1 MGMFDD
7 LNSTQESTGS
17 GMFADLQPK
26 GGGASG
32 GWDAPRKWSDVPMEA
47 LRNTPQSAGHFV
59 GGLANA
65 VMHPIDT
72 LTGLGDAMV
81 GGTRK
86 IAPSLIGVIDKF
98 ADPSVINRQ
107 NNTANALGGA
117 MKDRYGSM
125 DGVKNTLA
133 TDPVGALADL
143 STVLTGGAAAA
154 TKAPMVS
161 SALQKAATLTNPLSV
176 VAPAARGL
184 GRVVETPASAVL
196 GVSTG
201 VGQDTIRNAAKAG
214 FNKDASF
221 MNNISGK
228 TGMSDVLDTVQLNL
242 QNMGAKKA
250 ADYRSGKIDI
260 KNTAAVMV
268 TAELP
273 GFAKPGQKIDVTVS
287 AIGKASN
294 LRGGTL
300 LLTSLRGVDGEIYAI
315 SQGSLAATGIDA
327 TAAAG
332 SKVVIGVPTS
342 ARIPQGATVERIV
355 DNPFDKAD
363 RVILNV
369 RDSDFT
375 TTTAIV
381 NVINTRFGADVARAM
396 DGVTVSLQ
404 APQDLTQRVAF
415 MSMVEN
421 MDVMPGE
428 PSARVVV
435 NARTGTVVISRN
447 VRVTAAAVSHG
458 TISVSVAVTNEISQP
473 GPFSNGTTAAV
484 QNAEVAVS
492 EPNKPMF
499 MFNPGVDLRQIV
511 DAVNQVGA
519 TPSALIAILEA
530 LKSAGSLRADLLV
543 I

>member
-1 MGMFDD
+1 
-7 LNSTQESTGS
+7 
-17 GMFADLQPK
+17 
-26 GGGASG
+26 
-32 GWDAPRKWSDVPMEA
+32 
-47 LRNTPQSAGHFV
+47 
-59 GGLANA
+59 
-65 VMHPIDT
+65 
-72 LTGLGDAMV
+72 
-81 GGTRK
+81 
-86 IAPSLIGVIDKF
+86 
-98 ADPSVINRQ
+98 
-107 NNTANALGGA
+107 
-117 MKDRYGSM
+117 
-125 DGVKNTLA
+125 
-133 TDPVGALADL
+133 
-143 STVLTGGAAAA
+143 
-154 TKAPMVS
+154 
-161 SALQKAATLTNPLSV
+161 
-176 VAPAARGL
+176 
-184 GRVVETPASAVL
+184 
-196 GVSTG
+196 
-201 VGQDTIRNAAKAG
+201 
-214 FNKDASF
+214 
-221 MNNISGK
+221 
-228 TGMSDVLDTVQLNL
+228 
-242 QNMGAKKA
+242 
-250 ADYRSGKIDI
+250 
-260 KNTAAVMV
+260 MV

-499 MFNPGVDLRQIV
+499 LFNPGVDLRQIV

>member
-1 MGMFDD
+1 MKSWLSLFLALSLLSGNASADRIKD
-7 LNSTQESTGS
+7 LASVAAMRSNQLIGYGLVVGLAGTGDGADVSFTAQSMKTLLNRLGVTLEGALSDFETTASTG
-17 GMFADLQPK
+17 K
-26 GGGASG
+26 
-32 GWDAPRKWSDVPMEA
+32 V
-47 LRNTPQSAGHFV
+47 
-59 GGLANA
+59 
-65 VMHPIDT
+65 
-72 LTGLGDAMV
+72 
-81 GGTRK
+81 
-86 IAPSLIGVIDKF
+86 
-98 ADPSVINRQ
+98 
-107 NNTANALGGA
+107 
-117 MKDRYGSM
+117 
-125 DGVKNTLA
+125 
-133 TDPVGALADL
+133 
-143 STVLTGGAAAA
+143 
-154 TKAPMVS
+154 
-161 SALQKAATLTNPLSV
+161 
-176 VAPAARGL
+176 
-184 GRVVETPASAVL
+184 
-196 GVSTG
+196 
-201 VGQDTIRNAAKAG
+201 
-214 FNKDASF
+214 
-221 MNNISGK
+221 
-228 TGMSDVLDTVQLNL
+228 
-242 QNMGAKKA
+242 
-250 ADYRSGKIDI
+250 DI

-342 ARIPQGATVERIV
+342 TRIPQGATVERIV
-355 DNPFDKAD
+355 DNPFDKAE

-381 NVINTRFGADVARAM
+381 NVINNRFGADVARAM

-415 MSMVEN
+415 LSMVEN
-421 MDVMPGE
+421 MDEMPGE

-473 GPFSNGTTAAV
+473 NAFSGGTTAAV
-484 QNAEVAVS
+484 QNADVAVS